1 MARFHHPAR
10 EAAGSPSNAQRR
22 AGGFTLLELIV
33 AVALIVA
40 IAAIAIPAYR
50 GHVAASRDSVVVNAM
65 TSMAVFQE
73 DLRLRT
79 GAYGGGVYDA
89 STGNKTLTNAIGWA
103 PRADDGTV
111 YVVVANGG
119 ASWRATATTATGK
132 RLCRVFPERTPCS

>member
-1 MARFHHPAR
+1 MARFRHPAR
-10 EAAGSPSNAQRR
+10 KAANGPLNVQRR
-22 AGGFTLLELIV
+22 ADGFTLLELIV

-50 GHVAASRDSVVVNAM
+50 GHVAASRDSVIVNAM

-89 STGNKTLTNAIGWA
+89 NAGNKTLTNAIGWA
-103 PRADDGTV
+103 PRTDDGTV

-119 ASWRATATTATGK
+119 ASWRATATTAAGK

>member
-1 MARFHHPAR
+1 MVCLRRPAR
-10 EAAGSPSNAQRR
+10 ETANGPSDAQRR
-22 AGGFTLLELIV
+22 ADGFTLLELIV

-50 GHVAASRDSVVVNAM
+50 GHVAASRDSVIVNAM

-89 STGNKTLTNAIGWA
+89 NAGNRTLTDAIGWA
-103 PRADDGTV
+103 PRTDDGTV

-132 RLCRVFPERTPCS
+132 RLCRVFPERMPCS